1 MRDLATSVREYYDQ
15 AADPVTAEEVFRRL
29 EGDLEPVMR
38 DPRPLRPVWIVA
50 VAAALVLI
58 VIGGVGLLG
67 LLRDDAVVTDEP
79 MPTTTLPTTSLPSSD
94 FTTMI
99 VPDLPVQYHVSLA
112 LTTDQK
118 PVALYTAMPDTAVE
132 ENLPVLI
139 TCSDP
144 SCSSFLETVAVEF
157 STYGN
162 VSDVAIGRDGL
173 AVFAFSAFDEAS
185 RTTEDGVVHCSD
197 STCTNRTVEILDLDS
212 NAAMPAFTIDPQGL
226 PAVVFTNWTDNGQ
239 VGTYVLVRC
248 QDARCSDYTL
258 GTIADA
264 GGPPVLTFDA
274 SGTPLLAFSKNRR
287 DARTADL
294 VLVTC
299 SDATCSQGG
308 SSTRVVESP
317 QNTHFIDMTLGLDG
331 TPTFVFGEP
340 KLQVAH
346 CLEPSCSSGAEVS
359 FISLDAESAVDIEM
373 GADGLPIIAY
383 TYLAPDFVRELRV
396 ASCADVACSEG
407 TVEVLASDSWMVSID
422 MALNSTGNPVIAYQ
436 ADTAMGITFCP
447 DPACALASQRS
458 LEWTQAEFEVPETAI
473 AEASG
478 WSRLDTFAG
487 GASPTGI
494 RATAVGSDAFIVV
507 GDQAGSPTAWLS
519 ADGDTWTDFTIAS
532 EGEVFG
538 VVARGSGFVVVGST
552 CSDMAISTSD
562 TPPCDPAI
570 WTSSDGAA
578 IWTLTSTTDQFG
590 GCSSLATPPEFG
602 CHTWVD
608 SVILTATGFLATGYD
623 IIGGTEQR
631 NVAWTSSDG
640 LTWQREVPAPATNR
654 PPYPKLVADAPWQ
667 DGLYG
672 LGTQCTEQ
680 GSRFVC
686 QPFGWTSIDGAT
698 WEPVELDPLDFGASD
713 HAAFIED
720 GIHLVSGDFGLLA
733 LGSNIDPTTWEETP
747 MMFLSEDG
755 VEWQAFRL
763 DPDMWGTNALL
774 SLGNRVMALGV
785 SGVWVWVPG

>member
-38 DPRPLRPVWIVA
+38 DPRPLRPVWVVA

-79 MPTTTLPTTSLPSSD
+79 MPTTTLPTTSLPSND

-99 VPDLPVQYHVSLA
+99 VPELPVQGQVSLA

-118 PVALYTAMPDTAVE
+118 PVVLYGAESQDRAV
-132 ENLPVLI
+132 LV
-139 TCSDP
+139 TCSE
-144 SCSSFLETVAVEF
+144 STCSSFVETMVSEF
-157 STYGN
+157 ATFGH
-162 VSDVAIGRDGL
+162 VSDVAIGADGL
-173 AVFAFSAFDEAS
+173 PTFAFVDFEDETFTAQG
-185 RTTEDGVVHCSD
+185 GVVHCSD
-197 STCTNRTVEILDLDS
+197 PTCAVRTVEVFDIDVEGMEPTLT
-212 NAAMPAFTIDPQGL
+212 MDPQGL
-226 PAVVFTNWTDNGQ
+226 PAAVFSDWSDDGQ

-248 QDARCSDYTL
+248 QDPMCSDHTT

-264 GGPPVLTFDA
+264 GGPPVLSFDA
-274 SGTPLLAFSKNRR
+274 LEMPMLAFSRNRR

-294 VLVTC
+294 VMVTC
-299 SDATCSQGG
+299 SDAVCSQGG
-308 SSTRVVESP
+308 SSALVVESP
-317 QNTHFIDMTLGLDG
+317 LNTRSVDMVLATDG

-346 CLEPSCSSGAEVS
+346 CLEPSCSSGTEVS
-359 FISLDAESAVDIEM
+359 FISLDAESAVDMEI
-373 GADGLPIIAY
+373 GADGLLIIAY

-422 MALNSTGNPVIAYQ
+422 MTLSSTGNPVVAYQ
-436 ADTAMGITFCP
+436 AGTAMGITSCP

-458 LEWTQAEFEVPETAI
+458 LQWTQAEFKVPETAV

-478 WSRLDTFAG
+478 WSQLETFAG
-487 GASPTGI
+487 GISPSGI
-494 RATAVGSDAFIVV
+494 RATATGAQGVIAVGN
-507 GDQAGSPTAWLS
+507 QAGSPTAWVS
-519 ADGDTWTDFTIAS
+519 SDGDVWTEFTIAS
-532 EGEVFG
+532 EGEVFS
-538 VVARGSGFVVVGST
+538 VVAGGSGFVVVGST

-602 CHTWVD
+602 CQTWVE

-680 GSRFVC
+680 GSSLVC

-755 VEWQAFRL
+755 IRWTPFRL
-763 DPDMWGTNALL
+763 EPDMWGTNALL
-774 SLGNRVMALGV
+774 SLGDRVMALGV